1 MVAKRLQ
8 RGALGMGMLLFLLG
22 GCRREPLV
30 FAVEPYIEVLQIS
43 PQNVPEFGELRITL
57 RYKDGDGDL
66 GGQPDGRADLFLI
79 DLRDS
84 ALFPEGYD
92 GILRYNM
99 PRFLEGPPQ
108 SIQGTIEI
116 TLPGIARLNPNSPQ
130 EAVAFEVYI
139 LDRAG
144 HESNRARTDTVY
156 IVP

>member
-1 MVAKRLQ
+1 MVASRLL
-8 RGALGMGMLLFLLG
+8 RGIGGVGMLILLL
-22 GCRREPLV
+22 GCRRESLV

-43 PQNVPEFGELRITL
+43 PKTIPEFGELRITL

-66 GGQPDGRADLFLI
+66 GGQPDERPDLFLK

-84 ALFPEGYD
+84 TLFPAGYD
-92 GILRYNM
+92 GLLRYNM

-116 TLPGIARLNPNSPQ
+116 TLPGIARLNPNAPQ
-130 EAVAFEVYI
+130 EAVAFEVYVI
-139 LDRAG
+139 DRAG